1 MKLPKAEYPL
11 TDIFVFSLDKTIGI
25 RPFLLTQER
34 ILNFEEIQ
42 NKTRQEL
49 IKDIYTCITNC
60 SMGEL
65 DASTLPI
72 FDVQHI
78 WVMLQKINDAPVIP
92 HSYSCDNCGT
102 KNEIENDLNRYQ
114 IYADP
119 NHISVIDI
127 RENLS
132 IKMRYPTV
140 LELSDLADETL
151 YESFYDVAA
160 SCIDIVK
167 YDGKKFEVTEEEKNE
182 IILNMTQNEFAK
194 IKRFFET
201 MPIVQN
207 IIKFDCVECGEKHT
221 IGFDGWYRLQ
231 RLEE

>member
-11 TDIFVFSLDKTIGI
+11 TEIFVFSLDKTISF
-25 RPFLLTQER
+25 RPFLVKEEKIIRL
-34 ILNFEEIQ
+34 EEIP

-60 SMGEL
+60 SMEEL

-72 FDVQHI
+72 FDVQNI
-78 WVMLQKINDAPVIP
+78 WILLQIANQTPVVT
-92 HSYSCDNCGT
+92 YWYKCDSCGA
-102 KNEIENDLNRYQ
+102 KNEIQNDFSNYKT
-114 IYADP
+114 YANP
-119 NHISVIDI
+119 NHTSVLNI
-127 RENLS
+127 RENFS
-132 IKMRYPTV
+132 IKMKYPTAM
-140 LELSDLADETL
+140 ELCELDDETL
-151 YESFYDVAA
+151 YESFYDIAA
-160 SCIDIVK
+160 SCIDIVQ

-194 IKRFFET
+194 VKRFFET

-207 IIKFDCVECGEKHT
+207 IIKFDCEECGEKHT

>member
-11 TDIFVFSLDKTIGI
+11 TDIFVFSLDKTIGF
-25 RPFLLTQER
+25 RPFLVKEEK
-34 ILNFEEIQ
+34 ILRVEDIP

-78 WVMLQKINDAPVIP
+78 WVLLQIMNETPVIS
-92 HSYSCDNCGT
+92 HWYKCDSCGAR
-102 KNEIENDLNRYQ
+102 NEIQNDFSNYQ
-114 IYADP
+114 IYAQP

-127 RENLS
+127 RENFS
-132 IKMRYPTV
+132 IKMKYPTA
-140 LELSDLADETL
+140 LELSELNEEAL

-167 YDGKKFEVTEEEKNE
+167 YDGKKFEVTEEEKIE
-182 IILNMTQNEFAK
+182 IINNMTQNEFTK
-194 IKRFFET
+194 VKRFFET

-207 IIKFDCVECGEKHT
+207 IIKFDCVECEETHT

>member
-11 TDIFVFSLDKTIGI
+11 TDIFVFSLDKTIGF
-25 RPFLLTQER
+25 RPFLVKEEK
-34 ILNFEEIQ
+34 ILRVEDIP

-72 FDVQHI
+72 FDVQNI
-78 WVMLQKINDAPVIP
+78 WVLLQRMNETPVIT
-92 HSYSCDNCGT
+92 HWYNCDSCGA
-102 KNEIENDLNRYQ
+102 KNEIQNDFNNYQ
-114 IYADP
+114 IYAQP

-127 RENLS
+127 RENFA
-132 IKMRYPTV
+132 IKMKYPTA
-140 LELSDLADETL
+140 LELSELNEETL

-167 YDGKKFEVTEEEKNE
+167 YDGKKFEVTEEEKIE
-182 IILNMTQNEFAK
+182 IINNMTQNEFAK
-194 IKRFFET
+194 VKRFFET

-207 IIKFDCVECGEKHT
+207 IIKFDCVECEEPHT